1 MQYSLVWQT
10 GSGKGYS
17 DVIFTLSTPKYRWQQ
32 HNILAGRGRKG
43 GGRREEG
50 GKEGR
55 RKDQGV
61 KGQGEDANME
71 IKCSNIILR

>member
-1 MQYSLVWQT
+1 MR
-10 GSGKGYS
+10 KGG
-17 DVIFTLSTPKYRWQQ
+17 
-32 HNILAGRGRKG
+32 GRGEERERKGRKGGEG

-71 IKCSNIILR
+71 IKFSNIILR

>member
-1 MQYSLVWQT
+1 MKR
-10 GSGKGYS
+10 GGRREEGEEEERKGR
-17 DVIFTLSTPKYRWQQ
+17 KEG
-32 HNILAGRGRKG
+32 GRGEEGERKG
-43 GGRREEG
+43 GGRGEEG

-71 IKCSNIILR
+71 IKFSNIILR